1 MPQEMRP
8 MKPENGWPKS
18 HTNGNSAAITCIAD
32 SPGANLSYYITGFI
46 LTGGGTADGF
56 SFLRRNRLTFN
67 AASDTFIV
75 TDAVECEPGEQDF
88 AIVFGLETGD
98 HTLGSMISKW
108 EATGNGKG
116 YSIEVLSTGR
126 LKITFG
132 DATTSCSITSTKRV
146 NDNIQ
151 HQIVVNWEYQAAEG
165 LNLYIDGESA
175 ADAVSTASLSTI
187 DPTAN
192 LVVCGSDNKS
202 FYFSTLG
209 LYKTQILSSAEI
221 AALWAG
227 GAGSKFIGTET
238 GISAAWNL
246 DESLGT
252 TTHQDL
258 AAGNNDGTSSGAT
271 QDCEGIGFP
280 IDPHALKET
289 IQYNTG
295 VMTTQGVIP
304 TNVVNLPHAIKI
316 GRNNPIFINETDGSF
331 GLELYGYAASY

>member
-1 MPQEMRP
+1 MPVETRP
-8 MKPENGWPKS
+8 MKPEDGWPKS
-18 HTNGNSAAITCIAD
+18 HTNGGSAAITLLKSA
-32 SPGANLSYYITGFI
+32 PGANLSHYITGFI

-56 SFLRRNRLTFN
+56 SFLRRNRLTFD
-67 AASDTFIV
+67 AASDTFTV
-75 TDAVECEPGEQDF
+75 TDAVECEPGEADF
-88 AIVFGLETGD
+88 AIEFGLETTD
-98 HTLGSMISKW
+98 HTLASMISKW
-108 EATGNGKG
+108 QATGNGKG
-116 YSIEVLSTGR
+116 FNIEVLSTGR
-126 LKITFG
+126 LKVTFG

-146 NDNIQ
+146 NDGNS
-151 HQIVVNWEYQAAEG
+151 HQVIVNWEYQAAEG

-202 FYFSTLG
+202 FYFGPLG

-221 AALWAG
+221 AARWAG
-227 GAGSKFIGTET
+227 GAGSKFEGTET
-238 GISAAWNL
+238 GLSAAWNL
-246 DESLGT
+246 DESLGV

-271 QDCEGIGFP
+271 QDCVGEGFP
-280 IDPHALKET
+280 IDPHALEET

-316 GRNNPIFINETDGSF
+316 GRNNPIFINETDGAF
-331 GLELYGYAASY
+331 GLELYGYTASY